1 MGNNAY
7 MMAIGRWCH
16 LVKLQ
21 LFCASLSV
29 LLFAVPSTSAATIKA
44 LSFAISEGHNSGEGT
59 PMKTYMATNDVDFGA
74 FDYTKGTTTAY
85 FIGSNF
91 SQNGKNYNVTN
102 LNYSIPGYVVFVWN
116 SDKYELVDDPALNK
130 ADKCMAAAFRTELGD
145 VYVLISMRGRTS
157 VSSVKDYLDQ
167 LASKYPGAKFVVT
180 YNARL
185 STATADTL
193 NTSLTDS
200 TSGPGMTCLGRTE
213 VDGTA
218 VGGVYMYPADV
229 PKSYSVSLVP
239 KLLKANGTDTIKYN
253 GTLLTFEVPTK
264 YKVVFNDWDGTG
276 LQTNIVLA
284 GESVTPP
291 TPQREGYTFT
301 GWDCGDSDFV
311 SVSDSF
317 TATAQ
322 YASNAAWLHVSGD
335 PEEIGTA
342 DPAYGPITEISAND
356 TFTATVSNPA
366 VEEDA
371 IERWV
376 CTGYTHYEITDLATG
391 AKTVAQKGNTASF
404 TYTHVFHD
412 ELVWHFTNEWLVAAS
427 ATAGGSVSAPET
439 WVRNGETLQLVA
451 TPEEGYSLWRWDGDT
466 DGIADV
472 RSASIDV
479 AVTSARSLRAVFAP
493 QGADA
498 SVQYVATT
506 GDDANNGYSRESP
519 KLTIQAAV
527 DTLALS
533 PGYGTVHVATGTY
546 QITSGIVITNAI
558 TVIGETGDPEN
569 VIVHNTKTRNQDQ
582 VIVFSLNHPEA
593 FVANLTA
600 ENGHRYA
607 PTSPYGSN
615 VSIQEAGGTVSNCIL
630 RGASSGGNYTRGAG
644 AWLNSDNALLTHCVI
659 TNNSASG
666 SGYQST
672 ATGGV
677 PIYGGIFV
685 HVERGMVANCLIANN
700 HDSGGTDAVSQEKQ
714 SWSCGVTLRTSGRLV
729 NCTVV
734 TNEARYTAGVYL
746 YPNSYATNVV
756 VAGCVNRCTWYN
768 GGETPI
774 FTDIG
779 FKGTIANAS
788 HCASD
793 GGEALDETCVAGT
806 AAEFFRNFS
815 GGDYRL
821 ANNSPLRNKG
831 LEYDDIAEFDLVGK
845 KRVQGRAP
853 DIGCY
858 EASPDALLIIV
869 R

>member
-7 MMAIGRWCH
+7 MMAIGRWRH

-21 LFCASLSV
+21 LLCASLSV
-29 LLFAVPSTSAATIKA
+29 LLFAAPSTSAATIKV
-44 LSFAISEGHNSGEGT
+44 LSFAIYESNGSSDGT
-59 PMKTYMATNDVDFGA
+59 PIMNYVVENGIDFGV
-74 FDYTKGTTTAY
+74 FDYAKSSSY
-85 FIGSNF
+85 FINRDFPAGVGNFKAVWYSQATSNSKCF
-91 SQNGKNYNVTN
+91 IYDSN
-102 LNYSIPGYVVFVWN
+102 
-116 SDKYELVDDPALNK
+116 KYELVDDPASNK
-130 ADKCMAAAFRTELGD
+130 PSGTTAQHMAAAFCDKFGD
-145 VYVLISMRGRTS
+145 TNVLVNIRGIYS
-157 VSSVKDYLDQ
+157 VSGVRNYLDGITN
-167 LASKYPGAKFVVT
+167 KYPGARVIVT

-185 STATADTL
+185 GTSNADTL
-193 NTSLTDS
+193 HASLTDS
-200 TSGPGMTCLGRTE
+200 VSGSGLTCLGRTD

-218 VGGVYMYPADV
+218 IGGVYMGPDVVPSSYSVNLV
-229 PKSYSVSLVP
+229 PKSI
-239 KLLKANGTDTIKYN
+239 GTQYD
-253 GTLLTFEVPTK
+253 GTLATLEVPTK
-264 YKVVFNDWDGTG
+264 YKVIFNDWDGTG
-276 LQTNIVLA
+276 IQTNVVVA
-284 GESVTPP
+284 GGAVTPP
-291 TPQREGYTFT
+291 TPVREGYTFI
-301 GWDCGDSDFV
+301 GWDHPASEFAEV
-311 SVSDSF
+311 TESF

-322 YASNAAWLHVSGD
+322 YDEPVLTVMGL
-335 PEEIGTA
+335 PENIGTA
-342 DPAYGPITEISAND
+342 DPAYGITNGLVADAS
-356 TFTATVSNPA
+356 FTASVVLP
-366 VEEDA
+366 DA
-371 IERWV
+371 EPNATERWA
-376 CTGYTHYEITDLATG
+376 CAGYTHYQITDFDQGTRVVVQEG
-391 AKTVAQKGNTASF
+391 TSDSF
-404 TYTHVFHD
+404 TYVHVWRD
-412 ELVWHFTNEWLVAAS
+412 ELVWHFTNEWLVTAS
-427 ATAGGSVSAPET
+427 ASVGGSVSAAET
-439 WVRNGETLQLVA
+439 WVRNDTAVSLTA
-451 TPEEGYSLWRWDGDT
+451 IPAEGYDFWRWEGDT
-466 DGIADV
+466 EGIVNIFATTISPTITAA
-472 RSASIDV
+472 RTLFAIFTPTG
-479 AVTSARSLRAVFAP
+479 VTDP
-493 QGADA
+493 
-498 SVQYVATT
+498 SVQYVSTT
-506 GDDANNGYSRESP
+506 GDDGNNGYSAESP

-569 VIVHNTKTRNQDQ
+569 VIVHNTKTHNQDQ

-607 PTSPYGSN
+607 PTSPYGGN

-700 HDSGGTDAVSQEKQ
+700 HDSGGTGAASQEKQ

-774 FTDIG
+774 FTEIG
-779 FKGTIANAS
+779 FKGTLANAS

-793 GGEALDETCVAGT
+793 GGEALDGTCIAGT
-806 AAEFFRNFS
+806 AADFFADFAGR
-815 GGDYRL
+815 DYRL
-821 ANNSPLRNKG
+821 SKNSPLQNKG
-831 LEYDDIAEFDLVGK
+831 LEYDDIAASDLVGK
-845 KRVQGRAP
+845 KRIQGRAP

-858 EASPDALLIIV
+858 EASPDAFLIIV